1 MKLMF
6 NPVFIDGTW
15 YLTFKD
21 GNQSSRDMREEN
33 QIHELAPAPT
43 APRLN
48 LKPDS
53 E

>member
-6 NPVFIDGTW
+6 NPVYIDGSW

-21 GNQSSRDMREEN
+21 GSQSSRDLPLDK
-33 QIHELAPAPT
+33 QIHELAPAPN

-48 LKPDS
+48 KS
-53 E
+53 SAQ